1 MQEFIARANIKRFE
15 EQLLASTDPV
25 QLKMLAS
32 LLDVERQRLAAALS
46 EKAERV

>member
-15 EQLLASTDPV
+15 ERLLASTDPV
-25 QLKMLAS
+25 QHKTLAFF
-32 LLDVERQRLAAALS
+32 LDVERQRLAAALS